1 VCCNP
6 DVKRVQKKTAVTN
19 AFKGE
24 DLSNYLPLFK
34 KYNIPV
40 LPNFQPGDMTWIK
53 YQLEAKIL
61 VLDKFSRKV
70 SLGGL
75 RQAGIKF
82 AGIILKIF

>member
-1 VCCNP
+1 VCCNE
-6 DVKRVQKKTAVTN
+6 DVTCVQNKTAVTN

-24 DLSNYLPLFK
+24 DLNNYLPLFK

-40 LPNFQPGDMTWIK
+40 LSNFQPGDMTWIK
-53 YQLEAKIL
+53 YQPEAKML
-61 VLDKFSRKV
+61 VLDKFFPEGIF
-70 SLGGL
+70 LWL